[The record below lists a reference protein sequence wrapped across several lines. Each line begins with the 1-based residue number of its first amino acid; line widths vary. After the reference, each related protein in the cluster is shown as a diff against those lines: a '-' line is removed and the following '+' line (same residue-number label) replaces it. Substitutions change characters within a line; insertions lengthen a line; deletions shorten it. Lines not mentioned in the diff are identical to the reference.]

1 MGGSK
6 DDSELAEINTEV
18 EELIVMANDTQ
29 VSDKGE
35 TNTPTTTIPEWKLL
49 LGIGTLLLLQTWF
62 DIAPAGPWGSERFS
76 NGVIGLTGLG
86 LIYLAWFR
94 FTFKIKG
101 VAPTIDRWKTPK
113 ESLPKVALVAF
124 IFCILAW
131 LAGGPL
137 SSSFPEPAG
146 MIFGLMGSLLLLQI
160 IYVWLVLGPLADN

>member
-6 DDSELAEINTEV
+6 DDSELAEINIEV
-18 EELIVMANDTQ
+18 EEIIVKDNDAQ
-29 VSDKGE
+29 VSGKEE
-35 TNTPTTTIPEWKLL
+35 TITPTKTDPEWKLF

-62 DIAPAGPWGSERFS
+62 DIAPAGPWGSARFS

-101 VAPTIDRWKTPK
+101 VVPTIDRWKTPK
-113 ESLPKVALVAF
+113 ESLPKVAIAVF
-124 IFCILAW
+124 IFCIMAW

-146 MIFGLMGSLLLLQI
+146 MIIGLIGSLLMLQI